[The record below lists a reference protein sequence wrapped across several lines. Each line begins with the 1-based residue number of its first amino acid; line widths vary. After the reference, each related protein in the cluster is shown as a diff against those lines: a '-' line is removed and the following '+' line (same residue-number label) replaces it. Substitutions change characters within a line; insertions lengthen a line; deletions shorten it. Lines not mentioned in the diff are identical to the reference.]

1 MNRLFISAFLLLLM
15 PLTIAAQM
23 KVVEESAKRTPEWVN
38 AAVEDYLVVSVSGKT
53 MEEVRQKALN
63 EVTEQIIRAVANNVS
78 VTQMNTMSEV
88 NVNGEIESKDVY
100 TYLSKSQ
107 SANLPFLKG
116 ISMSKAEE
124 IYWEKLRDKKTKEER
139 IDYWVKYPFPSYE
152 LEDLIAEFE
161 KLDAGKVRQYE
172 ALKAELPQ
180 VSSVEQIG
188 RNIDALESLAD
199 YFFDDV
205 RRGEAESLKQSYEA
219 LYGALTVAGELLS
232 DGEYR
237 CYILLEGRPV
247 SISAKPKVTA
257 NCASA
262 LDVTPDDGAFIVTY
276 DSSDCLDDEENYVDI
291 VFRVAGKRLSKRHYF
306 STTGESSFSV
316 MPEGRLYLAADSVDG
331 RTIHNVTL
339 RMTVNNIGGTPFG
352 LKSVE
357 LTLPDIPTPLV
368 FDDIDKVYEAKG
380 AIQIKMVAEGSFD
393 VPEVRSSS
401 FTFAQGAMVLVNPE
415 TGAMERVRIYL
426 PYETNW
432 DKR

>member
-15 PLTIAAQM
+15 PLTLAAQM

-38 AAVEDYLVVSVSGKT
+38 AAVEDYLIVSVSGKT
-53 MEEVRQKALN
+53 KEEARQKALN

-78 VTQMNTMSEV
+78 VTQMNTMSEE
-88 NVNGEIESKDVY
+88 NVNGKIESKDVY

-219 LYGALTVAGELLS
+219 LYGALTVTGELLYMM
-232 DGEYR
+232 G
-237 CYILLEGRPV
+237 I
-247 SISAKPKVTA
+247 
-257 NCASA
+257 
-262 LDVTPDDGAFIVTY
+262 
-276 DSSDCLDDEENYVDI
+276 
-291 VFRVAGKRLSKRHYF
+291 
-306 STTGESSFSV
+306 
-316 MPEGRLYLAADSVDG
+316 
-331 RTIHNVTL
+331 
-339 RMTVNNIGGTPFG
+339 
-352 LKSVE
+352 
-357 LTLPDIPTPLV
+357 
-368 FDDIDKVYEAKG
+368 
-380 AIQIKMVAEGSFD
+380 
-393 VPEVRSSS
+393 
-401 FTFAQGAMVLVNPE
+401 
-415 TGAMERVRIYL
+415 
-426 PYETNW
+426 
-432 DKR
+432 

>member
-1 MNRLFISAFLLLLM
+1 MNKLFLTALALLAL
-15 PLTIAAQM
+15 PLAVSAQM

-38 AAVEDYLVVSVSGKT
+38 TAVEDYLIVSVSGKT
-53 MEEVRQKALN
+53 MEEARQKALN

-78 VTQMNTMSEV
+78 VTQMNTMSEE
-88 NVNGEIESKDVY
+88 NINGEIESKDVY
-100 TYLSKSQ
+100 TYLSKTQ

-139 IDYWVKYPFPSYE
+139 IDYWVKYPFPAYE
-152 LEDLIAEFE
+152 LEDLITEFE
-161 KLDAGKVRQYE
+161 KLDASKVRQCE

-180 VSSVEQIG
+180 VASVEQIG
-188 RNIDALESLAD
+188 RNIDALDALAD

-205 RRGEAESLKQSYEA
+205 RRGEAESLKRSYEA
-219 LYGALTVAGELLS
+219 LYGALTVTGELVS

-247 SISAKPKVTA
+247 SISAKPKVTS
-257 NCASA
+257 NCASG
-262 LDVTPDDGAFIVTY
+262 LDVTPDDGAFIVSY

-291 VFRVAGKRLSKRHYF
+291 VFRVAGKRLTKRHYF
-306 STTGESSFSV
+306 SATGESSFAV
-316 MPEGRLYLAADSVDG
+316 VPEGRLYLTADSVDG
-331 RTIHNVTL
+331 RTIHGVTL
-339 RMTVNNIGGTPFG
+339 RMTVNNVGGTPFG

-357 LTLPDIPTPLV
+357 LTIPDLPMPLI
-368 FDDIDKVYEAKG
+368 FDDIDKIYEAKG
-380 AIQIKMVAEGSFD
+380 VIQIKMVAEGSFD
-393 VPEVRSSS
+393 APGTRRDP

-432 DKR
+432 GRQ